1 MSCRQLRGGF
11 PGYCAAVFDGCNGW
25 QLSNYCSK
33 NLHKYLEEHLK
44 GAKTEKQIVQA
55 LNKTFDQIESEWE
68 ELVKVAFHAGY
79 PQTAY
84 QGSTALVALVHENKV
99 YVANSGHS
107 KAVLLREVRAKA
119 GQSN

>member
-1 MSCRQLRGGF
+1 M
-11 PGYCAAVFDGCNGW
+11 
-25 QLSNYCSK
+25 
-33 NLHKYLEEHLK
+33 HKYLEEHLK
-44 GAKTEKQIVQA
+44 GAKTEKHIVQA

-119 GQSN
+119 GQSNKAASALESVCVSRTHHSEDPEE